1 MVTAIDFQL
10 TAPALI
16 LTLGALLVLLA
27 EVTFKS
33 EKLRNGITFVSLL
46 AAFVAPICCGKAF
59 TAGATAFGGFV
70 YGDAFSWMANMM
82 ITGGS
87 LMAFVLGFKSLDA
100 QKISS
105 KGEYYALLLMSIVG
119 ALVLVT
125 ARELI
130 LLFVGL
136 EIMSI
141 ALYTLSAFNLWSSRS
156 SEAGLKYFLMG
167 SMFSAIFLYGIALL
181 YGLSGS
187 LMIPDVANWVVTD
200 GASAGVLLL
209 IALGFVFVGF
219 AFKIGLAPFHFWV
232 PDVYQGAPTVV
243 TAFMACVIKSAAV
256 LVALRGMWVIFGEP
270 TVMAQWADLLWIV
283 AALTMTVGNL
293 IALRQRGLKRMLAY
307 SSISHAGYMAVALL
321 APGINGGAA
330 IIFYLVAYM
339 VMTFGAFSIVMTVAD
354 SAKEGE
360 EGDSIEKF
368 NGLGLKYPMVG
379 ILMTIFMFSL
389 AGLPPGFAGFLGK
402 FYVFSAAVEANY
414 TGLVIIGVINSAIS
428 CYYYL
433 RVLVAMYFT
442 KGEPAPLNMKAPA
455 YTVMVVCAILAV
467 VLGLFP
473 GRLHNLGSDAI
484 DAIKVPVGAV
494 TK

>member
-1 MVTAIDFQL
+1 
-10 TAPALI
+10 
-16 LTLGALLVLLA
+16 
-27 EVTFKS
+27 
-33 EKLRNGITFVSLL
+33 
-46 AAFVAPICCGKAF
+46 
-59 TAGATAFGGFV
+59 
-70 YGDAFSWMANMM
+70 
-82 ITGGS
+82 
-87 LMAFVLGFKSLDA
+87 
-100 QKISS
+100 
-105 KGEYYALLLMSIVG
+105 
-119 ALVLVT
+119 
-125 ARELI
+125 
-130 LLFVGL
+130 
-136 EIMSI
+136 
-141 ALYTLSAFNLWSSRS
+141 
-156 SEAGLKYFLMG
+156 
-167 SMFSAIFLYGIALL
+167 
-181 YGLSGS
+181 
-187 LMIPDVANWVVTD
+187 
-200 GASAGVLLL
+200 
-209 IALGFVFVGF
+209 
-219 AFKIGLAPFHFWV
+219 
-232 PDVYQGAPTVV
+232 
-243 TAFMACVIKSAAV
+243 
-256 LVALRGMWVIFGEP
+256 MWVIFGEP